1 MKTTEVT
8 MTETPWYQNPLPGFS
23 VYDNTDVILL
33 PRKQGSDTRNATKQ
47 YTEMVLDEEQRL
59 RDEGWTGYI
68 APENHGDDK
77 GKGDAWHWDTEN
89 PGMFL
94 EAIYYDADVSLET
107 VQAQYQMHN
116 GQAWQYP
123 TLFCFTDAPSQA
135 ILTYLSN
142 GGCPVAYLDDMEV
155 DVEEPDEPD
164 QEIDWQII
172 AIQRLIHIG
181 DMHDEIQDVIQDAVY
196 LRKNF
201 RTLRKRRRYIR
212 TEIIEALREVINA

>member
-1 MKTTEVT
+1 MKTTEVS
-8 MTETPWYQNPLPGFS
+8 MSEAPWYQNDPPGFAI
-23 VYDNTDVILL
+23 YDNSDVIIL

-47 YTEMVLDEEQRL
+47 YTEMVLGEEQRL
-59 RDEGWTGYI
+59 RDEGWMGYI

-123 TLFCFTDAPSQA
+123 TLFCFTAAPSQA
-135 ILTYLSN
+135 VVSYLSN
-142 GGCPVAYLDDMEV
+142 GRCPMAYLDTVEV
-155 DVEEPDEPD
+155 DVEEPEAPD
-164 QEIDWQII
+164 TPVDWQHI
-172 AIQRLIHIG
+172 AILRMIHIQ
-181 DMHDEIQDVIQDAVY
+181 DMQDEIQDIIRDAVY

-201 RTLRKRRRYIR
+201 RATRRKKRYIR
-212 TEIIEALREVINA
+212 EHIIEALREVINA